1 MRSKFRIANVLLLC
15 TILSFSFAASA
26 VENQPRTI
34 VSGWIPYYSVK
45 TVLPF
50 IKKLPTSNPP
60 IAGTQVT
67 CEPSEYSIEDIAAL
81 NSSYLFTNRDLMKEV
96 MPFWFTLKSP
106 TIIRN
111 DYLTGNP
118 SWPMADTLCL
128 MRKTGLKI
136 IPTMTDGTDKLVLSG
151 YLANPQTRTTIVN
164 TIVDLVN
171 KNGFDGIDLDFEGF
185 AFVDPTTT
193 WAKTAPYWVS
203 FIKELSLQLHA
214 AEKLLS
220 VSTPYLFNP
229 IEKQKGY
236 TVYAWAEIASSI
248 DRLRIM
254 TYDYSVAKP
263 GPIGPIA
270 WTEKTLKYA
279 ISIMS
284 ASKVFIGLPG
294 YGRDWITSIV
304 GTCPTNAPA
313 GIKIGS
319 RAATFKMN
327 YAATKAAIDKA
338 IPVFDEKN
346 SEATYSYVQTFNGL
360 TSKGAATSCA
370 VSRTVWYQNDRSY
383 TERMNLVAKYQLGG
397 AALWTLGMED
407 PTATTAMR
415 NVALAIAP
423 DEVLSTLTVENVE
436 SNLMNYGDAFTLK
449 GALSL
454 KDKSPIVGLLVS
466 IEMKREA
473 ESTWT
478 KIAELTTAEDGSI
491 STPITIGGSAT
502 FRLTTTGTW
511 ERAESTS
518 NVELVT
524 VRSKLILDRPTT
536 VQHGRPIQVKG
547 TVFPRVSGAIATLQ
561 RLVAGKWQNIRVSTV
576 TDSNGDFTLETTEVT
591 RGIVVIRAQIST
603 GGQEIISPEFSIV
616 VR

>member
-1 MRSKFRIANVLLLC
+1 MRSKFRIATVLLLC
-15 TILSFSFAASA
+15 TILSFSHSSNA

-34 VSGWIPYYSVK
+34 VTGWIPYYSVK

-50 IKKLPTSNPP
+50 IKKLPTINSP
-60 IAGTQVT
+60 IVGAPVT
-67 CEPSEYSIEDIAAL
+67 CEPSEYSAENIAAL
-81 NSSYLFTNRDLMKEV
+81 NASYLYTNKDLMKEV
-96 MPFWFTLKSP
+96 MPFWFSLKSP
-106 TIIRN
+106 TLIRN

-151 YLANPQTRTTIVN
+151 YLANPQTRTKIVN

-185 AFVDPTTT
+185 AFVDPNTT
-193 WAKTAPYWVS
+193 WAKTAPHWVN

-214 AEKLLS
+214 SEKLLS
-220 VSTPYLFNP
+220 VSTPYVFNP
-229 IEKQKGY
+229 TEKQKGY

-254 TYDYSVAKP
+254 TYDYSVARP

-279 ISIMS
+279 ISIMP

-313 GIKIGS
+313 GLKVGS
-319 RAATFKMN
+319 RAATFKMS
-327 YAATKAAIDKA
+327 YANTKAAIDKA
-338 IPVFDEKN
+338 TPVFDVKN

-360 TSKGAATSCA
+360 TSKGAATSCS

-407 PTATTAMR
+407 TTATTAMR

-423 DEVLSTLTVENVE
+423 DVVISSLTIENIE
-436 SNLMNYGDAFTLK
+436 SKTVNYGDIFTLK
-449 GALSL
+449 GVLTL
-454 KDKSPIVGLLVS
+454 KDMTPIAGLAVS
-466 IEMKREA
+466 LEMKREA
-473 ESTWT
+473 ETAWT
-478 KIAELTTAEDGSI
+478 SIATLTTSEDGSI
-491 STPITIGGSAT
+491 STPITIGGSAE

-524 VRSKLILDRPTT
+524 VRPKLILERPAT
-536 VQHGRPIQVKG
+536 VQHGKPIRIIGKILPG
-547 TVFPRVSGAIATLQ
+547 TSGSAVELQ
-561 RLVAGKWQNIRVSTV
+561 RMVAGSWQNIRVSTV
-576 TDSNGDFTLETTEVT
+576 TDTNGEFSLETSEAI
-591 RGIVVIRAQIST
+591 RGILVLRVQIIS
-603 GGQEIISPEFSIV
+603 GGQEINSPEFSIV

>member
-1 MRSKFRIANVLLLC
+1 MRRKFRIATVLLLC
-15 TILSFSFAASA
+15 TILSFSTISRAA
-26 VENQPRTI
+26 ENQPRTI

-45 TVLPF
+45 NVLPF
-50 IKKLPTSNPP
+50 IKKLPTTNPP
-60 IAGTQVT
+60 VAGAPVT
-67 CEPSEYSIEDIAAL
+67 CEPSEYSPENIATL
-81 NSSYLFTNRDLMKEV
+81 NASYLFTNKDLMKEV
-96 MPFWFTLKSP
+96 MPFWFSLKSP
-106 TIIRN
+106 TLIRN
-111 DYLTGNP
+111 DYATGNP

-136 IPTMTDGTDKLVLSG
+136 IPTMTDGTDKLVLAG

-185 AFVDPTTT
+185 AFVDPSTT
-193 WAKTAPYWVS
+193 WAKTAPNWVS
-203 FIKELSLQLHA
+203 FIKELSLQLRA
-214 AEKLLS
+214 TQKLLS
-220 VSTPYLFNP
+220 ISTPYAFNP
-229 IEKQKGY
+229 TERQKGY
-236 TVYAWAEIASSI
+236 TVYSWAEVASSI

-254 TYDYSVAKP
+254 TYDYSVSKP

-279 ISIMS
+279 ISIMP

-294 YGRDWITSIV
+294 YGRDWITSVV
-304 GTCPTNAPA
+304 GTCPTNAPP
-313 GIKIGS
+313 GLKTSS
-319 RAATFKMN
+319 RAATFRMN
-327 YAATKAAIDKA
+327 YANTKAAIDKA
-338 IPVFDEKN
+338 IPVFDVKN

-360 TSKGAATSCA
+360 TPKGAATSCT

-407 PTATTAMR
+407 PAATTAMR

-423 DEVLSTLTVENVE
+423 ATVLSSLTLE
-436 SNLMNYGDAFTLK
+436 SDEAKKVNYGDIFTLK
-449 GALSL
+449 GVLSL
-454 KDKSPIVGLLVS
+454 KDLTPIAGLAVS
-466 IEMKREA
+466 IEMKRESETA
-473 ESTWT
+473 WT
-478 KIAELTTAEDGSI
+478 PIATLTTADDGSI
-491 STPITIGGSAT
+491 STPITIGGTAA

-511 ERAESTS
+511 ERAESIS

-524 VRSKLILDRPTT
+524 VRPKLILERPTT
-536 VQHGRPIQVKG
+536 VQHGKPIRITGKILPS
-547 TVFPRVSGAIATLQ
+547 TSGVTATLQ

-576 TDSNGDFTLETTEVT
+576 TDSNGEFSLETTEAT
-591 RGIVVIRAQIST
+591 RGIVVMRVQIIS

>member
-1 MRSKFRIANVLLLC
+1 MHSKFRIATVLLLC
-15 TILSFSFAASA
+15 TMFSFALASSA

-60 IAGTQVT
+60 VAGAPVT
-67 CEPSEYSIEDIAAL
+67 CEPNEYTLQDIAAL
-81 NSSYLFTNRDLMKEV
+81 NASYLFTNKDLMKEV
-96 MPFWFTLKSP
+96 MPFWFSLKSP
-106 TIIRN
+106 TFIRN
-111 DYLTGNP
+111 DYSTGNP

-136 IPTMTDGTDKLVLSG
+136 IPTMTDGTSKLVLSG
-151 YLANPQTRTTIVN
+151 YLANPQIRTTIVN

-185 AFVDPTTT
+185 AFVDPNTT
-193 WAKTAPYWVS
+193 WAKTAPLWVS
-203 FIKELSLQLHA
+203 FIKELSVQLHA
-214 AEKLLS
+214 AQKLLS
-220 VSTPYLFNP
+220 VSTPYVFNP
-229 IEKQKGY
+229 TEKQKGY

-254 TYDYSVAKP
+254 TYDYSVARP

-279 ISIMS
+279 ISIMP

-304 GTCPTNAPA
+304 GTCPTNAPV
-313 GIKIGS
+313 GLKVGS
-319 RAATFKMN
+319 RAATFKMS
-327 YAATKAAIDKA
+327 YANTKAAIDKA
-338 IPVFDEKN
+338 IPVFDVKN
-346 SEATYSYVQTFNGL
+346 SEVTYSYVQTFNGL

-423 DEVLSTLTVENVE
+423 AAVKNSLTIENVE
-436 SNLMNYGDAFTLK
+436 SKTVNYGDIFTLK
-449 GALSL
+449 GVLTL
-454 KDKSPIVGLLVS
+454 KDNLPIAGLEVS

-473 ESTWT
+473 ETAWT
-478 KIAELTTAEDGSI
+478 TIAALTTAEDGSI
-491 STPITIGGSAT
+491 STPITIGRSAA

-518 NVELVT
+518 NEEFVI
-524 VRSKLILDRPTT
+524 VRPKLILERPST
-536 VQHGRPIQVKG
+536 VQHGRPIQITGKILPL
-547 TVFPRVSGAIATLQ
+547 TTGAAVMLQ
-561 RLVAGKWQNIRVSTV
+561 RKTAGKWQNIGVSTV
-576 TDSNGDFTLETTEVT
+576 TDSNGEFNFETTEVT
-591 RGIVVIRAQIST
+591 RGIVVLRVQIIN
-603 GGQEIISPEFSIV
+603 GEQEIISPELSIV

>member
-1 MRSKFRIANVLLLC
+1 MRSKFRIATVLLLC
-15 TILSFSFAASA
+15 TILSFSPSSNA

-34 VSGWIPYYSVK
+34 VTGWIPYYSVK

-50 IKKLPTSNPP
+50 INKLPTTNSP
-60 IAGTQVT
+60 IAGAPVT
-67 CEPSEYSIEDIAAL
+67 CEPSEYSAESIAAL
-81 NSSYLFTNRDLMKEV
+81 NASYLFTNKDMMKEV
-96 MPFWFTLKSP
+96 MPFWFSLKSP
-106 TIIRN
+106 TLIRN
-111 DYLTGNP
+111 DYITGNP

-128 MRKTGLKI
+128 MRKSGLKI
-136 IPTMTDGTDKLVLSG
+136 IPTMTDGTSQLVLAG

-185 AFVDPTTT
+185 AFVDPNTT
-193 WAKTAPYWVS
+193 WAKTAPHWVN

-214 AEKLLS
+214 TQKLLS
-220 VSTPYLFNP
+220 VSTPYVFNP
-229 IEKQKGY
+229 TEKQKGY

-254 TYDYSVAKP
+254 TYDYSVARP

-279 ISIMS
+279 ISIIP

-304 GTCPTNAPA
+304 GTCPTNAPP
-313 GIKIGS
+313 GLKIS
-319 RAATFKMN
+319 SKAATFKMS
-327 YAATKAAIDKA
+327 YANTKAAIDKA
-338 IPVFDEKN
+338 TPVFDVKN
-346 SEATYSYVQTFNGL
+346 SEATYSYVQIFNGL
-360 TSKGAATSCA
+360 TSKGAATSCS

-423 DEVLSTLTVENVE
+423 DTVKNSLTIENVE
-436 SNLMNYGDAFTLK
+436 SKTVNYGEIFTLK
-449 GALSL
+449 GVLTL
-454 KDKSPIVGLLVS
+454 KDMTPISGLVVS
-466 IEMKREA
+466 IEMKRETETA
-473 ESTWT
+473 WT
-478 KIAELTTAEDGSI
+478 SIAELTTAEDGSI
-491 STPITIGGSAT
+491 STPITIGGSAA

-518 NVELVT
+518 NVEPVT
-524 VRSKLILDRPTT
+524 VRPKLILERPTT
-536 VQHGRPIQVKG
+536 VQHGKPIRITGKLL
-547 TVFPRVSGAIATLQ
+547 PRTTGAAVELQ
-561 RLVAGKWQNIRVSTV
+561 RMVAGAWQNIRVNSV
-576 TDSNGDFTLETTEVT
+576 TDSNGEFSLETSEVT
-591 RGIVVIRAQIST
+591 RGILVLRVQIIS

>member
-1 MRSKFRIANVLLLC
+1 MRRKFRIATVLLLC
-15 TILSFSFAASA
+15 TFLSFSTISRAAES
-26 VENQPRTI
+26 QPRTI

-45 TVLPF
+45 NVLPF
-50 IKKLPTSNPP
+50 IKKLPTTNPP
-60 IAGTQVT
+60 VAGAPVT
-67 CEPSEYSIEDIAAL
+67 CEPSEYSPENIAAL
-81 NSSYLFTNRDLMKEV
+81 NASYLFTNKDLMKEV
-96 MPFWFTLKSP
+96 MPFWFSLKSP
-106 TIIRN
+106 TLIRN
-111 DYLTGNP
+111 DYATGNP

-136 IPTMTDGTDKLVLSG
+136 IPTMTDGTDKLVLAG

-185 AFVDPTTT
+185 AFVDPSTT
-193 WAKTAPYWVS
+193 WAKTAPNWVN
-203 FIKELSLQLHA
+203 FIKELSLQLRA
-214 AEKLLS
+214 TQKLLS
-220 VSTPYLFNP
+220 ISTPYAFNP
-229 IEKQKGY
+229 TERQKGY
-236 TVYAWAEIASSI
+236 TVYSWAEVASSI

-254 TYDYSVAKP
+254 TYDYSVSKP

-279 ISIMS
+279 ISIMP

-304 GTCPTNAPA
+304 GTCPTNAPPGLKVGA
-313 GIKIGS
+313 
-319 RAATFKMN
+319 RAATFRMN
-327 YAATKAAIDKA
+327 YANTKAAIDKA
-338 IPVFDEKN
+338 IPIFDVKN

-360 TSKGAATSCA
+360 TPKGAATSCS

-407 PTATTAMR
+407 PAATTAMR

-423 DEVLSTLTVENVE
+423 DTVLSTLILESDEAKTV
-436 SNLMNYGDAFTLK
+436 NYGEIFTLR
-449 GALSL
+449 GVLSL
-454 KDKSPIVGLLVS
+454 KDLTPIAGLAVS
-466 IEMKREA
+466 IEMKRES
-473 ESTWT
+473 ETVWT
-478 KIAELTTAEDGSI
+478 PIATLTTAVDGSI
-491 STPITIGGSAT
+491 STPITIGGTAA

-511 ERAESTS
+511 ERAESIS

-524 VRSKLILDRPTT
+524 VRPKLILERPTT
-536 VQHGRPIQVKG
+536 VQRGKPIRITGKILPSTTGV
-547 TVFPRVSGAIATLQ
+547 AATLQ
-561 RLVAGKWQNIRVSTV
+561 RLVAGKWQNIGVSTV
-576 TDSNGDFTLETTEVT
+576 TDSNGEFSLETTEAT
-591 RGIVVIRAQIST
+591 RGIVVLRVQILS